1 MSRIAP
7 DLEYYAQAYA
17 AEDTI
22 AWDDVYERALGSAR
36 RTGYAQIILERGH
49 ARYRL
54 VDIRTHSKLRNR
66 RLRGCKVHVITA

>member
-17 AEDTI
+17 AQDTV
-22 AWDDVYERALGSAR
+22 AWDDVYERALGTAR

-54 VDIRTHSKLRNR
+54 VTFARTASCAIADCAAARF
-66 RLRGCKVHVITA
+66 T